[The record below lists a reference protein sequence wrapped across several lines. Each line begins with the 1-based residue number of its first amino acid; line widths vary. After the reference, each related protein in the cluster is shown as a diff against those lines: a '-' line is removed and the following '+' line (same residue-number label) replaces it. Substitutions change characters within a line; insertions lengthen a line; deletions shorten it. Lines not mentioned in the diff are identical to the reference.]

1 MSSTELLRNTVR
13 AAISAAVAVAFLAGC
28 DTLNFS
34 LGKKIDYK
42 SAGSAPVLEVPPDLT
57 TPTYDDRYQVT
68 TASGVAAAHAAGK
81 PTEILPVNADARL
94 ARSGS
99 ERWLVVKSTQEAAW
113 AILHD
118 FWTKNGFVIA
128 IEQPALG

>member
-42 SAGSAPVLEVPPDLT
+42 SSGSAPMLEVPPDLT
-57 TPTYDDRYQVT
+57 TPTYDDRYQIT
-68 TASGVAAAHAAGK
+68 TASGVAAGGAGGRS
-81 PTEILPVNADARL
+81 TEVLLVSGDARCL
-94 ARSGS
+94 RLC
-99 ERWLVVKSTQEAAW
+99 RWW
-113 AILHD
+113 
-118 FWTKNGFVIA
+118 
-128 IEQPALG
+128 